1 MAVLKGILGWGAVLA
16 GLAIALPVHATLML
30 TVTDPKVT
38 GTNPCS
44 NNNADNGTGTFNLT
58 CIGSAGGD
66 PNFSVINTIAT
77 GSTGTSPSIL
87 LQPGLS
93 TSTLSVTSLAAD
105 TLEIDITQTGLN
117 FAGGNVTVTLGF
129 NVLAAAGT
137 AMTLE
142 ADAPDGTSLF
152 KDTQTSSG
160 ITENSLPIT
169 LAPLTDDSVKFF
181 LAFTG
186 PGQVASASI
195 SINPPVPTL
204 PLPTPEPASLV
215 LLGTAL
221 AGLSVFAVRRRRQS

>member
-1 MAVLKGILGWGAVLA
+1 LACGVALA
-16 GLAIALPVHATLML
+16 GLAIALPAHATLML

-44 NNNADNGTGTFNLT
+44 NNNADNGTGTFNLL
-58 CIGSAGGD
+58 CFGD
-66 PNFSVINTIAT
+66 PNFSLINTIAT
-77 GSTGTSPSIL
+77 GSTGTSPTIL
-87 LQPGLS
+87 PQPGLT
-93 TSTLSVTSLAAD
+93 TSELSVTSLAAD
-105 TLEIDITQTGLN
+105 TLEIDITQTGLT
-117 FAGGNVTVTLGF
+117 FAGGSVTVTLGF
-129 NVLAAAGT
+129 NTLAAAGT

-169 LAPLTDDSVKFF
+169 LAPLTSDSAKFF

-186 PGQVASASI
+186 PGQVTSASI
-195 SINPPVPTL
+195 SISA
-204 PLPTPEPASLV
+204 PLPPPPAAPEPASLV

>member
-1 MAVLKGILGWGAVLA
+1 VAALRGFLAWGAVLA
-16 GLAIALPVHATLML
+16 GLAIALPAHATLML
-30 TVTDPKVT
+30 TVKDPMVT

-58 CIGSAGGD
+58 CLGSAGGD
-66 PNFSVINTIAT
+66 PNFLLINTIAT

-87 LQPGLS
+87 PQPGLS
-93 TSTLSVTSLAAD
+93 SSELSVTSLAAD

-129 NVLAAAGT
+129 NTLAAAGT

-160 ITENSLPIT
+160 ITKNSLPIM
-169 LAPLTDDSVKFF
+169 LAPLTGDSVKFF

-186 PGQVASASI
+186 PGQVTSASI
-195 SINPPVPTL
+195 SINPPAPT
-204 PLPTPEPASLV
+204 PPPATPEPASLV

-221 AGLSVFAVRRRRQS
+221 AGLGVLRRRWTID